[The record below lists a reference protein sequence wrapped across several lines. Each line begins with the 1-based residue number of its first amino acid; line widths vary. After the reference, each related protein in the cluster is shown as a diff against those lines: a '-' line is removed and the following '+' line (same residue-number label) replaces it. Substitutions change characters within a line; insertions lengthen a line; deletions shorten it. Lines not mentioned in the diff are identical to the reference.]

1 MSHTDTAVAA
11 SPSSALTIL
20 FLVIIL
26 SASSSSLLLCPLCC
40 LFIPATSHIC
50 CPYISAS
57 FNAQEQTAEVW
68 LGLFLCVIHHV
79 YYYHSSVPRIRLPP
93 PFHSPSL
100 SCPIILNVCPLSFP
114 FSRWSHFHT
123 MLWVLPL
130 DKYHHRHLQHTICEA
145 EHAVLSFN
153 WTTVFGVLLQNLT
166 YLSECVLFSSAL
178 NPKRV
183 IAYVC
188 FEALLVTTTAT
199 ACLQRLFVDPSIFLS
214 LIIQYM
220 QKRRIN
226 KSRWSTFSE
235 MTRRFWRIFKLTNGG
250 QQQICFV
257 LPWRFFSTFVWL
269 PVVIVAVFLCFT
281 TQQNHSSGFDNK
293 LNVRRAWLAKARP
306 NTITAGMNVDKPKI
320 PSTTHTLP
328 TKVCKS
334 KWKN

>member
-1 MSHTDTAVAA
+1 M
-11 SPSSALTIL
+11 
-20 FLVIIL
+20 
-26 SASSSSLLLCPLCC
+26 
-40 LFIPATSHIC
+40 
-50 CPYISAS
+50 
-57 FNAQEQTAEVW
+57 
-68 LGLFLCVIHHV
+68 
-79 YYYHSSVPRIRLPP
+79 PRIRLPP

-100 SCPIILNVCPLSFP
+100 SCPIILNVCLLSFP

-199 ACLQRLFVDPSIFLS
+199 ACLQRLFVDPLIFLY
-214 LIIQYM
+214 LIIHHM

-226 KSRWSTFSE
+226 KFPWSTFSE

-269 PVVIVAVFLCFT
+269 PTRCDCGGISLLH
-281 TQQNHSSGFDNK
+281 HSTESQ
-293 LNVRRAWLAKARP
+293 LRVRQ
-306 NTITAGMNVDKPKI
+306 
-320 PSTTHTLP
+320 
-328 TKVCKS
+328 
-334 KWKN
+334 